1 MVNDLKNFVDPI
13 SFASDTNLF
22 LSYENK
28 NVFFFENGNQELKHV
43 NEKFDANK
51 LSLNL
56 QKTQFILFHK
66 EQARD
71 NTPLKLNTV
80 TLNSFDKKRDPNE
93 FSWSNHRLRF
103 FLELA
108 HWTVKN

>member
-56 QKTQFILFHK
+56 QKTQFILFRK

-80 TLNSFDKKRDPNE
+80 TLNSFGIKRETQMN
-93 FSWSNHRLRF
+93 
-103 FLELA
+103 FLG
-108 HWTVKN
+108 VIID